1 MQLKRM
7 TQAAFLGL
15 AGILQLACAGGASEP
30 AESPASGEA
39 PVEEGSAAGEE
50 SSAAGDAS
58 TTTSSLPDFELET
71 LDGDMVRLSEVV
83 GKKVIL
89 LDFWATFCDPCL
101 LAMPHLNDLYK
112 KYEDQGFVI
121 LGVNIDGPESLSRV
135 RSEVRKMGLDFPI
148 LLDPETHALA
158 LYNPK
163 TSAPFSLLIDR
174 EGNIVKKKEGFS
186 PSDVPALEKAI
197 VDAL

>member
-1 MQLKRM
+1 MKIETMVSRASL
-7 TQAAFLGL
+7 ALVGL
-15 AGILQLACAGGASEP
+15 LQMACAGAGGEPAQAAPAAEQSASGEP
-30 AESPASGEA
+30 AES
-39 PVEEGSAAGEE
+39 SAA
-50 SSAAGDAS
+50 
-58 TTTSSLPDFELET
+58 SSLPDFELET
-71 LDGDMVRLSEVV
+71 LDGEMVRLSDLV
-83 GKKVIL
+83 GQKVIL

-174 EGNIVKKKEGFS
+174 EGNIVKKKEGFT
-186 PSDVPALEKAI
+186 PSDVPTLEKAI